1 MNPKFEVDFLEEAV
15 DFLDNLDQKS
25 RDKIIYNIDKSRY
38 VNDPKLFKKLN
49 SNIWE
54 FRTKYGSKQF
64 RILAFWVKR
73 KKKISL
79 VIATNA
85 FIKKS
90 KKTPKGEIETAERLR
105 VEYLKTS

>member
-1 MNPKFEVDFLEEAV
+1 MNPKFEVEFLEEAV
-15 DFLDNLDQKS
+15 EFLDKLDQKS
-25 RDKIIYNIDKSRY
+25 RNKIIYNIDKASY

-49 SNIWE
+49 ENIWV

-73 KKKISL
+73 KKQMSL
-79 VIATNA
+79 IIATNA
-85 FIKKS
+85 FVKKS
-90 KKTPKGEIETAERLR
+90 KKTPKGEIETADRLR